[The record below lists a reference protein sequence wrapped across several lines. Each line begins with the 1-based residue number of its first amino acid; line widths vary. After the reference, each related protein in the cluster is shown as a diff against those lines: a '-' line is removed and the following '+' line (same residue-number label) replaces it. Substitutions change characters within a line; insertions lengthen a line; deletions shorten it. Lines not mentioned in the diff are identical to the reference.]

1 MHNVVCQFLVVCTCV
16 YHLSHDREPRLKMKR
31 ILKTADIFQAARYDV
46 TRLKECLNEGKG
58 NDINQIDCDGDTP
71 LIHAAM
77 MGNLPCLQ
85 FLLAH
90 GADPNI
96 QNRVRILL

>member
-1 MHNVVCQFLVVCTCV
+1 
-16 YHLSHDREPRLKMKR
+16 MKR
-31 ILKTADIFQAARYDV
+31 ILKNADIFQAARYDV
-46 TRLKECLNEGKG
+46 TRLQECLTEGAG
-58 NDINQIDCDGDTP
+58 ADINQTDRDGDTP

-85 FLLAH
+85 YLLAN

-96 QNRVRILL
+96 QNNVREFID